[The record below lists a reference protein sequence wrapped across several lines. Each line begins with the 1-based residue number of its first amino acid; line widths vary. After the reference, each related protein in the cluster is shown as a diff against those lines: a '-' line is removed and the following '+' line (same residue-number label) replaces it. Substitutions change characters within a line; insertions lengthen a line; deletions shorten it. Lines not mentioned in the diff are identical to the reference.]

1 MTPAAPFGGGVF
13 IADTSAWTRWR
24 EPVVSD
30 EWTRAYEAQQIAVSP
45 IVAIELVYSARDGVA
60 FDAVDSGLSVLRQ
73 IPVTRS
79 TTNAALAALRELAHR
94 RPLAHRIPLPDVLIA
109 ASAQDAGVGVLHYD
123 RHYDRLAEVMS
134 FESRWIAPPGSL
146 G

>member
-1 MTPAAPFGGGVF
+1 MTRRAPFGGGVF

-24 EPVVSD
+24 HPVVSD
-30 EWTRAYEAQQIAVSP
+30 EWTRAYESQQIAASP
-45 IVAIELVYSARDGVA
+45 IVAIELVYSARDAVA
-60 FDAVDSGLSVLRQ
+60 FDAVDSELSALRQ
-73 IPVTRS
+73 IPITRA
-79 TTNAALAALRELAHR
+79 TTKAALAALRELAHR